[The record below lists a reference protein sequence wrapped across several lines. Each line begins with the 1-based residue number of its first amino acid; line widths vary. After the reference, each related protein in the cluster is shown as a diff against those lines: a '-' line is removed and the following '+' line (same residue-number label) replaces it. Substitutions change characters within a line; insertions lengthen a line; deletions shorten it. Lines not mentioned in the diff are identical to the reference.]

1 MKCFQIS
8 KWHAER
14 LCFENEGHFRAHGPP
29 TCWTRRS
36 KFKGRIMKRWQLG
49 IALIPIFLT
58 VAAAAPAAEP
68 DLSKL
73 VHLFEYDSHQSLD
86 IHDKTVKDF
95 NCGVIKDITYVSP
108 SGGLVSA
115 YEIVPKGKGPF
126 AAVIFGHWGNGT
138 RGEFIPE
145 AKAYACAGV
154 VSLLPDYRWE
164 RPRPWYSEVDDFAHP
179 DLDRKIRIN
188 TVVEMRR
195 AIDLL
200 LTRTDVD
207 PSRVGYVGHSFG
219 AQWGAI
225 LSAVDRRVKAAVLM
239 AGVAEEADLL
249 LRSDNPRLADLRASL
264 PKGQL
269 ETYVETLEDIN
280 AINYVR
286 HAQPIPLLLQFANFE
301 QYFDRTSMER
311 YAAAATEPKTVLF
324 YDSAH
329 DLNDPQAFKDRFDW
343 LAKRLAFR

>member
-1 MKCFQIS
+1 MKLM
-8 KWHAER
+8 R
-14 LCFENEGHFRAHGPP
+14 LLVG
-29 TCWTRRS
+29 
-36 KFKGRIMKRWQLG
+36 
-49 IALIPIFLT
+49 FL
-58 VAAAAPAAEP
+58 VLSFLAIAAAAPAER

-73 VHLFEYDSHQSLD
+73 AHVFDYDSHQPLN
-86 IHDKTVKDF
+86 IQDKTLKAF
-95 NCGVIKDITYVSP
+95 GCGVIHDITYASP

-115 YEIVPKGKGPF
+115 YEIVPTGKGPF
-126 AAVIFGHWGNGT
+126 AAVVFGHWGNGT

-154 VSLLPDYRWE
+154 ISLLPDYRWE

-179 DLDRKIRIN
+179 DSDRN
-188 TVVEMRR
+188 TRVGTVIEMRR

-200 LTRTDVD
+200 LSRTDVD
-207 PSRVGYVGHSFG
+207 PNRVGYVGHSFG

-225 LSAVDRRVKAAVLM
+225 LAAVDRRLKAAVLM

-249 LRSDNPRLADLRASL
+249 LRSDNPRLIELRTSL

-269 ETYVETLEDIN
+269 ETYVNVLDDVN
-280 AINYVR
+280 AIHYVR
-286 HAQPIPLLLQFANFE
+286 FAQPTPLLLQFANFE
-301 QYFDRTSMER
+301 QYFDRASMER

-329 DLNDPQAFKDRFDW
+329 ELNDPQASKDRFDW
-343 LAKRLAFR
+343 LAKRLALR

>member
-1 MKCFQIS
+1 MKLMQM
-8 KWHAER
+8 R
-14 LCFENEGHFRAHGPP
+14 VG
-29 TCWTRRS
+29 
-36 KFKGRIMKRWQLG
+36 
-49 IALIPIFLT
+49 LILLSLLT
-58 VAAAAPAAEP
+58 AIAAAAPAER
-68 DLSKL
+68 DLSRL
-73 VHLFEYDSHQSLD
+73 VHLFDYDSRQPLD
-86 IHDKTVKDF
+86 IHDKTLKDF
-95 NCGVIKDITYVSP
+95 GCGAIHDITYESP
-108 SGGLVSA
+108 SGGPVSA
-115 YEIVPKGKGPF
+115 YQIVPKGKGPF
-126 AAVIFGHWGNGT
+126 AAVVFGHWGNGT

-179 DLDRKIRIN
+179 DLDRKTRIN

-200 LTRTDVD
+200 LARTDID
-207 PSRVGYVGHSFG
+207 PNRVGYVGHSFG

-225 LSAVDRRVKAAVLM
+225 LSVVDRRVKATVLM
-239 AGVAEEADLL
+239 AGAAEEADLL

-269 ETYVETLEDIN
+269 ETYVKALEDIN

-286 HAQPIPLLLQFANFE
+286 YAQPTPLLLQFANFE
-301 QYFDRTSMER
+301 QYFDRASMER
-311 YAAAATEPKTVLF
+311 YAAAATKPKTVLF

-329 DLNDPQAFKDRFDW
+329 ELNDPQAFKDRFDW
-343 LAKRLAFR
+343 LAKHLALR